1 MTPEERILRARMA
14 AHASWAK
21 TDNRSDRTSNARR
34 AFLDRFEKQVDP
46 DGTLDPSTRTL
57 RAESARKSYYSG
69 LALKSATSRR
79 KKVEAREVSAVAS

>member
-21 TDNRSDRTSNARR
+21 TDNRTDRTSNARK

-46 DGTLDPSTRTL
+46 DGKLDPASRAL
-57 RAESARKSYYSG
+57 RAESARKSYYSN
-69 LALKSATSRR
+69 LALKSSIARR
-79 KKVEAREVSAVAS
+79 KAVEARKVNAVAS